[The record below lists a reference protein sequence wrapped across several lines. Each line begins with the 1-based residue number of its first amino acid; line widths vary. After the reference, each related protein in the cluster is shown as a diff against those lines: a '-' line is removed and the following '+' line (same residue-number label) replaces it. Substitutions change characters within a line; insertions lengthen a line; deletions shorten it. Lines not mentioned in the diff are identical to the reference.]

1 MPFPDELVHHALVT
15 GAVVR
20 FVEVTQL
27 LADMG
32 GVAATLRYR
41 PGATPRNNSPV
52 ERKVE
57 A

>member
-1 MPFPDELVHHALVT
+1 VT
-15 GAVVR
+15 GAKVR
-20 FVEVTQL
+20 FVEDTQL
-27 LADMG
+27 VADMG